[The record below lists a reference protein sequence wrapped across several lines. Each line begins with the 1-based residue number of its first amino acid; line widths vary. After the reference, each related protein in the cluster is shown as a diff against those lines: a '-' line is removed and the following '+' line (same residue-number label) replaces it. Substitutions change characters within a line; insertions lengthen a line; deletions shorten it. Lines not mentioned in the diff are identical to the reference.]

1 MAIKERDKEELLD
14 GIICLMEADDL
25 STAIWA
31 SSTEEGG
38 VAKSFIGAKEDLM
51 ALIMVCIV
59 NIISRTSTEEG
70 NDILDKTIQILRA
83 VRTANEGG
91 EA

>member
-14 GIICLMEADDL
+14 SILCLMEADDL

-31 SSTEEGG
+31 SSTEGGG
-38 VAKSFIGAKEDLM
+38 VAKSFIGARENLM

-59 NIISRTSTEEG
+59 EIVSRASKEEG
-70 NDILDKTIQILRA
+70 IDIIDKTIQILKA
-83 VRTANEGG
+83 IRTANGG
-91 EA
+91 DE

>member
-14 GIICLMEADDL
+14 RVICLMEADDL

-31 SSTEEGG
+31 SSTEGGG
-38 VAKSFIGAKEDLM
+38 VAKSFIGARGDLM

-59 NIISRTSTEEG
+59 EIVSRVSKEEG
-70 NDILDKTIQILRA
+70 IDTIDKTIQILKA
-83 VRTANEGG
+83 VRTANGG
-91 EA
+91 NE